1 MCRVHVMGA
10 RQASAR
16 DVLNVCRTKT
26 GHAEPGSQAP
36 VAISR
41 PARGSRP
48 SQETV
53 GCRPSG
59 APERRGTNRIT
70 VITVPSGMG
79 QPFQIRCHRARLPH
93 HGEQETAVPSDRREP
108 TRDAGRMPRR
118 LGMHVEFRAQERR
131 GQLCDRLLHR
141 VARVIH
147 RPAEAAVKLRRP
159 RG

>member
-70 VITVPSGMG
+70 VISAVRNG
-79 QPFQIRCHRARLPH
+79 
-93 HGEQETAVPSDRREP
+93 TAVPDTLP
-108 TRDAGRMPRR
+108 PRS
-118 LGMHVEFRAQERR
+118 
-131 GQLCDRLLHR
+131 
-141 VARVIH
+141 
-147 RPAEAAVKLRRP
+147 PAAP
-159 RG
+159 R